1 MFQDRL
7 EYRYLPTFVASARK
21 VLETMAATSC
31 YHQKPEPRENKLTQ
45 GDVTGIIEI
54 KNEALNGRLIISFD
68 KECITDLA
76 SKILGEKFE
85 ELSPE
90 VIDTADEITNMI
102 SGCVRRDLSDAG
114 HVFDVAVPEVVVGR
128 EVEMTGIRGI
138 GLSLPFL
145 TEAGSFTVEAEFD
158 ED

>member
-7 EYRYLPTFVASARK
+7 EYTYLPTFVASARK
-21 VLETMAATSC
+21 VLETMASTSC
-31 YHQKPEPRENKLTQ
+31 YHQKPTPRENKLSQ

-68 KECITDLA
+68 KACLIDLA
-76 SKILGEKFE
+76 SKILGEEFD

-114 HVFDVAVPEVVVGR
+114 QVFDVAVPRVIVGR
-128 EVEMTGIRGI
+128 EVELEGIRGF

-145 TEAGSFTVEAEFD
+145 TEAGGFTVEAEF